1 MTVDADAF
9 FFAEINDRIGGGAT
23 PVGLSVRVFHRV
35 PELGGIAE
43 LGCKAGIALLRL
55 QRLPVKRHR
64 GRVKQ
69 RAIKCFVLFVPF
81 IRAELVK
88 VEDVG
93 AENKFMADLLHF
105 DFGPG
110 FQPFDLPVGIRFAVF
125 FNIFID
131 LLLDFLVPTFPVARL
146 HCFLQFCI
154 KCHDLISLY

>member
-1 MTVDADAF
+1 MGLG
-9 FFAEINDRIGGGAT
+9 IGI
-23 PVGLSVRVFHRV
+23 FHRV

-43 LGCKAGIALLRL
+43 LGRKTGVALLRL

-64 GRVKQ
+64 GRVEQ
-69 RAIKCFVLFVPF
+69 RTVKGFILLVPF
-81 IRAELVK
+81 IGAELVK

-105 DFGPG
+105 DIGPG

-154 KCHDLISLY
+154 KCHGLISLY

>member
-1 MTVDADAF
+1 MDADPF
-9 FFAEINDRIGGGAT
+9 FFAEINDRIGSGTA
-23 PVGLSVRVFHRV
+23 PVGFRVRVFHRV

-43 LGCKAGIALLRL
+43 LGRKAGVALLRL

-64 GRVKQ
+64 GRVEQ
-69 RAIKCFVLFVPF
+69 RTVKGFVLFVPF

-93 AENKFMADLLHF
+93 AEDEFMADLLHF
-105 DFGPG
+105 DIGPG
-110 FQPFDLPVGIRFAVF
+110 FQPFDLPIGIGLAVF

-154 KCHDLISLY
+154 ECHDLISLY